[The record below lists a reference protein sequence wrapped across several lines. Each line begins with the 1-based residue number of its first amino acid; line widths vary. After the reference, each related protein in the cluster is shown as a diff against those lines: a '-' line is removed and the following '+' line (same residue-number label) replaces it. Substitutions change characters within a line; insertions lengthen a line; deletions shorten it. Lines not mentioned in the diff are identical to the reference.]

1 MKLIFFAGRMPDLC
15 GAFFHDI
22 DLATELQRRGH
33 EIVFLTVLEIAKE
46 GPNGGIYRG
55 FRYMH
60 YTAGGKYLDLSEG
73 WICPHFPSLP
83 VVRRLNNRG
92 YNRPI
97 LTTCHYDGSYEALI
111 ANNPGRNIKWTEMFM
126 FINKNMETTFRKNIV
141 PWPPNVKQT
150 AVIRPLMHEEKIRI
164 NESFKGD
171 CITLV
176 NANQNKGVTQ
186 FIEIAKR
193 MPDRKFLAVQP
204 YYGDLTPTAIPSNI
218 ELTPFDD
225 DIRNILKR
233 TRILLMPSYYESFG
247 RVAVESMYN
256 GIPVIYTRPIANS
269 KYPGGSTEGVEEWIK
284 PAGISCE
291 REDMDE
297 WVSLITSLDDETTY
311 SERSEIV
318 KEHVR
323 NMNLFTE
330 VSRVAGLV
338 EQFVRENPA
347 KIATPQQIKQEEMQ
361 QAPQQSASKI
371 LEPTGRVGF
380 SSGRLRIQR

>member
-1 MKLIFFAGRMPDLC
+1 MRLIFFAGRMPDLC

-33 EIVFLTVLEIAKE
+33 EIVFLTTLEVPKE
-46 GPNGGIYRG
+46 GMNGGFYRG

-60 YTAGGKYLDLSEG
+60 FSAGGKYLDMSEG

-83 VVRRLNNRG
+83 EVRRLNNRG

-97 LTTCHYDGSYEALI
+97 LTTCHYDGSYPALI
-111 ANNPGRNIKWTEMFM
+111 KNNLGRVIRWQEMVM
-126 FINKNMETTFRKNIV
+126 FINGTMESSFRKNV
-141 PWPPNVKQT
+141 DPWPPNITRT
-150 AVIRPLMHEEKIRI
+150 AVVRPLMHEDKIRI
-164 NESFKGD
+164 NEPFQGD

-176 NANQNKGVTQ
+176 NANENKGVNQ

-193 MPDRKFLAVQP
+193 MPHRKFLAVRP
-204 YYGDLTPTAIPSNI
+204 YYGNLNPMAVPSNI
-218 ELTPFDD
+218 ELIPFDD
-225 DIRNILKR
+225 DIRNVLKR

-247 RVAVESMYN
+247 RIAVESMYN
-256 GIPVIYTRPIANS
+256 GIPVIYSRPISNS
-269 KYPGGSTEGVEEWIK
+269 KYPGGSTEGVQEWIS

-291 REDMDE
+291 REDINE
-297 WVSLITSLDDETTY
+297 WVSLITSLDDEATY

-318 KEHVR
+318 KQHIQ

-338 EQFVRENPA
+338 EQFVLENPV
-347 KIATPQQIKQEEMQ
+347 KIVNPLQIKQEQMQ
-361 QAPQQSASKI
+361 QAPQQTASKI